1 MIKALKALAL
11 GLPIA
16 AATLVAAPGTANA
29 ALNDCDHDSRVGH
42 FCAWINDGFD
52 GAISSWTENSANW
65 GTMGD
70 NAESVKNNR
79 ASSATRV
86 DNVVLY
92 FDVNFG
98 RRDIC
103 VLPGETYDTSI
114 SFDDN
119 AYSSHEWVHS
129 C

>member
-1 MIKALKALAL
+1 MIKAFKALAL

-16 AATLVAAPGTANA
+16 AATLMAVPGTANA
-29 ALNDCDHDSRVGH
+29 ALSECDHDTRVGH
-42 FCAWINDGFD
+42 FCAWINDGY
-52 GAISSWTENSANW
+52 GGSIASWTGNSSNW

-70 NAESVKNNR
+70 NAESVRNNR
-79 ASSATRV
+79 ASSQTRV

-92 FDVNFG
+92 YDVNYG
-98 RRDIC
+98 RRDLC
-103 VLPGETYDTSI
+103 VKPGENYDGSI
-114 SFDDN
+114 LFDDN